1 MSHPRTHLR
10 RTARI
15 GILTA
20 ALSLTLAGGL
30 ASTASAGTANGQC
43 PGGPYCAT
51 NVGSPS
57 LNGNGNG
64 NAVGKPPAGTVGKA
78 DNKNPQGQMPNG
90 SDLNAGYECDTNHGI
105 GRTNPAHTGCLPKT
119 PVVPPVVVP
128 PVVVPPVVVPP
139 VVVPPVVVPPVVVP
153 PVVVPPVVVPSVS
166 VLGVVAEAPV
176 SVLGVVAEAPVS
188 VLGVVAEAAN
198 PLPLA
203 ASAGQA
209 DTSGQLAL
217 GGLAAFAAFLSLG

>member
-64 NAVGKPPAGTVGKA
+64 NAVGKPPAGTAGKA

-128 PVVVPPVVVPP
+128 PVVVP
-139 VVVPPVVVPPVVVP
+139 
-153 PVVVPPVVVPSVS
+153 S
-166 VLGVVAEAPV
+166 V

-217 GGLAAFAAFLSLG
+217 GGLAAFAAFLSLGAGFGLRRRHGVA

>member
-43 PGGPYCAT
+43 PAGPYCAT

-128 PVVVPPVVVPP
+128 PVVVP
-139 VVVPPVVVPPVVVP
+139 
-153 PVVVPPVVVPSVS
+153 S
-166 VLGVVAEAPV
+166 V

-217 GGLAAFAAFLSLG
+217 GGLAAFAAFLSLGAGFGLRRRHGVA

>member
-139 VVVPPVVVPPVVVP
+139 VVVP
-153 PVVVPPVVVPSVS
+153 SVS

-217 GGLAAFAAFLSLG
+217 GGLAAFAAFLSLGAGFGLRRRHGVA

>member
-20 ALSLTLAGGL
+20 ALGLTLAGGL
-30 ASTASAGTANGQC
+30 ASTASADTANGQC

-51 NVGSPS
+51 SVGSPS

-64 NAVGKPPAGTVGKA
+64 NAVGKPAAGTVGKA

-90 SDLNAGYECDTNHGI
+90 SGLNAGYECDTNHGI

-128 PVVVPPVVVPP
+128 PVVVP
-139 VVVPPVVVPPVVVP
+139 
-153 PVVVPPVVVPSVS
+153 S
-166 VLGVVAEAPV
+166 V

-217 GGLAAFAAFLSLG
+217 GGLAAFAAFLSLGAGFGLRRRHGVA

>member
-128 PVVVPPVVVPP
+128 PVVVP
-139 VVVPPVVVPPVVVP
+139 
-153 PVVVPPVVVPSVS
+153 S
-166 VLGVVAEAPV
+166 V

-217 GGLAAFAAFLSLG
+217 GGLAAFAAFLSLGAGFGLRRRHGVA